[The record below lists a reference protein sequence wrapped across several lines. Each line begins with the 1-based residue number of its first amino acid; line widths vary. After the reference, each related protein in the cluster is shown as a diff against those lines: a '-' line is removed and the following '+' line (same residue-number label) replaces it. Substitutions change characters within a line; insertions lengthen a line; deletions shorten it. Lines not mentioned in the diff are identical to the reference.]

1 MNIVYNNMSQ
11 EWQTIMSSSFFKSST
26 IYSYTEWKSL
36 QEERFDTLDVSERL
50 DTNASD
56 EWNSMLRSNK
66 PPKTV
71 QYVKKELLCF

>member
-11 EWQTIMSSSFFKSST
+11 EWNSITSNSYFKAST
-26 IYSYTEWKSL
+26 IYSYTEWKHL
-36 QEERFDTLDVSERL
+36 QEERFDIVECRNDISEESL
-50 DTNASD
+50 
-56 EWNSMLRSNK
+56 EWNSMLRSDK

>member
-11 EWQTIMSSSFFKSST
+11 EWKSISCNLFFKSST
-26 IYSYTEWKSL
+26 IYSYTEWKNI
-36 QEERFDTLDVSERL
+36 QEERFDIVECRN
-50 DTNASD
+50 DTNEESL
-56 EWNSMLRSNK
+56 EWNSMLRSDK